1 MIYLDH
7 NASTPPD
14 NRVKETISRA
24 LNLYGNPSSAHR
36 PGREAREEIEN
47 ARWKLAG
54 LLNAEPDEI
63 IFTSGGTESNNLAL
77 IGYLRGIRKGHII
90 STAIEHP
97 SVTRPLLF
105 ARELGFKLTLL
116 QPDPSGAIDPDD
128 LKAALRTDTVLVS
141 VMHANNETGII
152 QPIEEIGKILRER
165 DTAFHVD
172 AAQSIGKIPVDVERM
187 GVDLLTVAG
196 HKFYG
201 PKGAGALFIR
211 KGLTISPLLRGASHE
226 GGLRP
231 GTECTPLIAGLGA
244 AAEILS
250 REAAEIFSHLRSVTE
265 RLYEILIARIDG
277 VSLNGKGSRIPNTLS
292 LSIRGVEGR
301 RLVEALSEEVAIS
314 AGSACH
320 EGVTRPSGV
329 LTAMGIALQDALFS
343 VRLST
348 GKDNT
353 LEEMERAANIIS
365 RMVRRLRKGRG

>member
-14 NRVKETISRA
+14 DRVKKAIARA
-24 LNLYGNPSSAHR
+24 LDLYGNPSSTHR
-36 PGREAREEIEN
+36 PGREAREEIEK
-47 ARWKLAG
+47 ARVRLAG

-77 IGYLRGIRKGHII
+77 IGYLQRFRKGHVI

-97 SVTRPLLF
+97 SVINPLLL
-105 ARELGFKLTLL
+105 ARELGFELTLL
-116 QPDPSGAIDPDD
+116 QPAPSGAIDPDD
-128 LKAALRTDTVLVS
+128 LKAALRNDTVLVS

-165 DTAFHVD
+165 DIVFHVD

-201 PKGAGALFIR
+201 PKGAGALFKR
-211 KGLTISPLLRGASHE
+211 KGLAISPLLRGASHE
-226 GGLRP
+226 RGLRP
-231 GTECTPLIAGLGA
+231 GTECTPLIAGLG
-244 AAEILS
+244 
-250 REAAEIFSHLRSVTE
+250 EAARIISLES
-265 RLYEILIARIDG
+265 ARIFTHLNTLTVRLHELLDSLIEKI
-277 VSLNGKGSRIPNTLS
+277 SLNGTGSRIPNTLS
-292 LSIRGVEGR
+292 LSIRGVGGR
-301 RLVEALSEEVAIS
+301 SLVEALSEEVALS

-320 EGVTRPSGV
+320 EGITRPSGV
-329 LTAMGIALQDALFS
+329 LTAMGIDVQDALSS

-353 LEEMERAANIIS
+353 LEEMERAANLIS
-365 RMVRRLRKGRG
+365 RVVKGLRKNLE